1 MVVAPRLVDV
11 MKDQV
16 VVEQVEVVEAMVAEM
31 VVGVVAEHDHGDLP
45 SCPRRAH
52 PMSVG

>member
-1 MVVAPRLVDV
+1 MAPRLVDV

-31 VVGVVAEHDHGDLP
+31 VVGVVAAAVDNLDQTPPAWDAL
-45 SCPRRAH
+45 
-52 PMSVG
+52 